1 MEINNYSSIETRN
14 MEETFPYARDRLLK
28 MWRLSVDNPTRSV
41 DGKIMSLKIQVQ
53 FVDEDVELVLKR
65 IAKRKRNN
73 PSGYSKGQ
81 IQAEKKQMENISWF
95 SAHRLKIKAQLQLH
109 RDMRNRERMLEV
121 EASAGPTPSQAGP
134 MPPT

>member
-1 MEINNYSSIETRN
+1 

-81 IQAEKKQMENISWF
+81 IQAEKKQHENISWF
-95 SAHRLKIKAQLQLH
+95 SAHRLKIKAQLRVH
-109 RDMRNRERMLEV
+109 RNMRMPQGLKL
-121 EASAGPTPSQAGP
+121 EASTGSDPSEAGP
-134 MPPT
+134 MPSTKAPTEPGV

>member
-1 MEINNYSSIETRN
+1 

-81 IQAEKKQMENISWF
+81 IQAEKKQHENISWF

-109 RDMRNRERMLEV
+109 RDMRNRER
-121 EASAGPTPSQAGP
+121 EASAGPVPSEAGP